1 MKDKSTVRKLLLTLL
16 MTGMLTACQQ
26 DTADNTAQTDSFQYR
41 GQPVANVNGEDIPDD
56 IFQAFMRMRGQMAA
70 DPEKR
75 QQALENLIDL
85 YQLEDVA
92 ERSGLMDRSTL
103 RAEIDVSRKT
113 LIAQAVLT
121 EFTNTNPV
129 TDEDVRRE
137 YETQVGVIGNL
148 QYNISHI
155 LLTDEAEAVTIIDRL
170 GAGESFN
177 DVMMEK
183 QPQLGA
189 TNSGNLGW
197 VDVAQMPGGLGETLK
212 SLQVGKYSPQPVS
225 SEYGYHILYLEDTR
239 PLDPPSFEDVK
250 ENIRQG
256 LRARKIDEYLKSLRG
271 SGDESGAG

>member
-1 MKDKSTVRKLLLTLL
+1 MNNRKTALSVLHWLLIV
-16 MTGMLTACQQ
+16 GMLAACQQ
-26 DTADNTAQTDSFQYR
+26 DQSDTSASADNFEYK

-137 YETQVGVIGNL
+137 YDTQVGVIGTL

-155 LLTDEAEAVTIIDRL
+155 LLADEAEAIAIIERL
-170 GAGESFN
+170 QAGESFN
-177 DVMMEK
+177 DLMLEK

-189 TNSGNLGW
+189 TNSGSLGW
-197 VDVAQMPGGLGETLK
+197 VDLAQMPGGLGESLKTLE
-212 SLQVGKYSPQPVS
+212 VGQHSTEPVS

-239 PLDPPSFEDVK
+239 PLDPPAFDDVK

-256 LRARKIDEYLKSLRG
+256 LRARKIDGYLKSLRG
-271 SGDESGAG
+271 TDETAEG